1 METEITN
8 VWGKDVK
15 PYEINNVSHF
25 ETELATYDIRKS
37 RLRPVYVIVAKK
49 KHGVLKKEVRLEAS
63 QIMFDHSKMFT
74 HCYDYYHIDIKNF
87 RKTN

>member
-25 ETELATYDIRKS
+25 ETELATYDIQKL
-37 RLRPVYVIVAKK
+37 RLKPVYVIEALKK
-49 KHGVLKKEVRLEAS
+49 QGVLKKDVQIEAS
-63 QIMFDHSKMFT
+63 QIMLDHSKMFT
-74 HCYDYYHIDIKNF
+74 HCYDYYHIGIKNA